1 MSAGLTTYCDD
12 LCNDNAWYLMV
23 LMVSVENLTSGE
35 PLLGSYLAAGDAV
48 AVVPLA
54 TGSSAAHTALRRLS
68 VDFQHLDNQSHF
80 LRCLGCG
87 CFDGDS
93 APTGRSVNGGGV
105 FDFDGH
111 GI

>member
-1 MSAGLTTYCDD
+1 
-12 LCNDNAWYLMV
+12 MV
-23 LMVSVENLTSGE
+23 LMVSVQDLTSGE
-35 PLLGSYLAAGDAV
+35 PLLGSHLAAGDPSAV
-48 AVVPLA
+48 KPLA
-54 TGSSAAHTALRRLS
+54 TGSSAAHAALRGLS

-80 LRCLGCG
+80 FRGLGCG

-93 APTGRSVNGGGV
+93 APTGRSVNGCGV